1 MSRHPRADIY
11 RAEREKGLTY
21 RQIAEKHGVS
31 FQTVAQ
37 ACGKS
42 DASKF
47 RAFTESDCVY
57 PNLRKWLNDN
67 KVSRYEFIRRV
78 GLCADSATSCTFGKY
93 FRGKHYPN
101 KQTIDKMLR
110 VTGLTYEELF
120 YREDA
125 EGMADG

>member
-37 ACGKS
+37 ACSKS

-67 KVSRYEFIRRV
+67 KVSRCEFIKRV
-78 GLCADSATSCTFGKY
+78 GLCANNSASTIFGNY

-120 YREDA
+120 YRE
-125 EGMADG
+125 EVGR